1 MCVVLKERSEED
13 RLKCLLHTSQDRCQ
27 NTNPRG
33 TDGAWVR
40 EDSENYGDQE
50 EASLP
55 ACVWKI
61 APFILDQTLSSWYE
75 CLRWK
80 MPDISLHWIPDLL
93 PHFNVAARCCDLG
106 WSELTR
112 GEQSGSKA
120 SAHALWKQVEYK
132 NSKAVKTVNTSNPII
147 TCPVIKL
154 CRLTTNK
161 KKSISYITIYTVSF
175 FPLFKFLFQ

>member
-1 MCVVLKERSEED
+1 MAPESEKTAEITVT
-13 RLKCLLHTSQDRCQ
+13 RRTPAC
-27 NTNPRG
+27 
-33 TDGAWVR
+33 
-40 EDSENYGDQE
+40 
-50 EASLP
+50 LP

-75 CLRWK
+75 RLRRE
-80 MPDISLHWIPDLL
+80 MPEISLRWIPDLL
-93 PHFNVAARCCDLG
+93 PHFNVAAPCCDLG

-132 NSKAVKTVNTSNPII
+132 NSNAVNSVNTSTPII

-154 CRLTTNK
+154 YTLTTIK
-161 KKSISYITIYTVSF
+161 KKSISYITIYTVSYISF
-175 FPLFKFLFQ
+175 FLFLNFSFYERDVILFLNMCCF

>member
-1 MCVVLKERSEED
+1 MCVVLKKRSEED

-55 ACVWKI
+55 ACAWKI

-75 CLRWK
+75 RLRRK
-80 MPDISLHWIPDLL
+80 MPEISLSWIPDLL

-120 SAHALWKQVEYK
+120 SAHAFWKQVEYK
-132 NSKAVKTVNTSNPII
+132 NSKAVKSVNTNNPII

-154 CRLTTNK
+154 CRLTTIQENN
-161 KKSISYITIYTVSF
+161 ISYITIYTVSYISF
-175 FPLFKFLFQ
+175 FFLF